1 MWTRGCH
8 VERERERE
16 RDFSTGNDG
25 KWTHGCRG
33 QKPISN
39 DEEEKALEDG
49 RILAL

>member
-1 MWTRGCH
+1 MYPCGP
-8 VERERERE
+8 VVAMLRERE